1 MQDVNLTVE
10 KKQLRKAAEKRR
22 QFLFQSKGIYASK
35 RLAKNFCST
44 WSPAYGSIISAFWP
58 FRTELDVRPLIHH
71 LFGLGY
77 TIALPEIT
85 SKYEPLIFR
94 EWNPGQNLIKDNFG
108 VMCLPKTAKIKK
120 PDWLLVPLL
129 AFDKNGFRLGYGGG
143 FYDITL
149 KSLREEKHIFAVGVG
164 FEGQMIE
171 RVPYARHDIRLN
183 AVLTEG
189 VVYIMEENI

>member
-1 MQDVNLTVE
+1 MQDVNLIAE
-10 KKQLRKAAEKRR
+10 KKQLRNTAEKRR

-94 EWNPGQNLIKDNFG
+94 EWNPGQNLIEDKFG

-129 AFDKNGFRLGYGGG
+129 AFDKDGFRLGYGGG

-149 KSLREEKHIFAVGVG
+149 KGLREEKNIFAVGVG

-189 VVYIMEENI
+189 AVFIMEENI

>member
-1 MQDVNLTVE
+1 MQDVNLIAE
-10 KKQLRKAAEKRR
+10 KKQLRNTAEKRR

-35 RLAKNFCST
+35 RLAKNFCNT
-44 WSPAYGSIISAFWP
+44 WSPANGSIISAFWP
-58 FRTELDVRPLIHH
+58 FRTELDVRPLINH

-149 KSLREEKHIFAVGVG
+149 KSLREEKNIFAVGVG

-189 VVYIMEENI
+189 AVFIMKENI

>member
-1 MQDVNLTVE
+1 MQDVNLIAE
-10 KKQLRKAAEKRR
+10 KKQLRNTAEKRR

-35 RLAKNFCST
+35 KLAKNFCST

-58 FRTELDVRPLIHH
+58 FRTELDVRPLINH

-149 KSLREEKHIFAVGVG
+149 KGLREEKNIFAVGVG

>member
-1 MQDVNLTVE
+1 MQDVNLIAE
-10 KKQLRKAAEKRR
+10 KKQLRNTAEKRR

-94 EWNPGQNLIKDNFG
+94 EWKPRAEFNQGQF
-108 VMCLPKTAKIKK
+108 
-120 PDWLLVPLL
+120 L
-129 AFDKNGFRLGYGGG
+129 ASCAYQKQQR
-143 FYDITL
+143 
-149 KSLREEKHIFAVGVG
+149 
-164 FEGQMIE
+164 
-171 RVPYARHDIRLN
+171 
-183 AVLTEG
+183 
-189 VVYIMEENI
+189 

>member
-1 MQDVNLTVE
+1 MQDVNLIAE
-10 KKQLRKAAEKRR
+10 KKQLRNTAEKRR

-35 RLAKNFCST
+35 RLAENFCNT

-58 FRTELDVRPLIHH
+58 FRTELDVRPLINH

-149 KSLREEKHIFAVGVG
+149 KSLREEKNIFAIGVG

-189 VVYIMEENI
+189 AVFIMEENI